1 LKNSQLVNLLPI
13 EYELPDEIL
22 DSHDRQD
29 DFKLLVVIPAYN
41 EARFIGSTVLKALD
55 FSDHVLVVD
64 DGSDD
69 DTARVAEYA
78 GAFVI
83 KHPYNQGKGAALNR
97 GLCESR
103 RLGADC
109 MVTLDADGQH
119 LPAEINRLVEPIQA
133 GRADLV
139 IGSRYLSRQN
149 QVPLHRLLGHKFFN
163 IFTKL
168 GSGIQVSDSQSGFR
182 AFSRNAID
190 SLCFTSQGFSVESE
204 MQFLAQQKNLV
215 INEVPVTISYLDQP
229 KRSTVVHGF
238 IVLKGLL
245 DLVRHHR
252 PVFYFGI
259 LGALFLSTGMIWG
272 LYVIKI
278 YILSA
283 QLAVGYTLVSLLLS
297 LIGTIMLST
306 GLALHSIQGLLI
318 DIFNSMDKGAR

>member
-1 LKNSQLVNLLPI
+1 LRNSQLEHLLPI
-13 EYELPDEIL
+13 EYELPGEMLTVDGS
-22 DSHDRQD
+22 DD
-29 DFKLLVVIPAYN
+29 DFKLVVVIPAYN

-69 DTARVAEYA
+69 DTARIAEYA

-83 KHPYNQGKGAALNR
+83 KHPYNQGKGAALNS

-119 LPAEINRLVEPIQA
+119 LPAEIDQLIEPIQA

-139 IGSRYLSRQN
+139 IGSRYLSRHN
-149 QVPLHRLLGHKFFN
+149 QVPLHRLVGHKFFN
-163 IFTKL
+163 VFTKL

-182 AFSRNAID
+182 AFSRNAIN

-229 KRSTVVHGF
+229 KRSTVVHGI

-245 DLVRHHR
+245 DLVRQHR
-252 PVFYFGI
+252 PMFYFGL
-259 LGALFLSTGMIWG
+259 LGATFLSTGIIWG
-272 LYVIKI
+272 LYVVKI
-278 YILSA
+278 YIRSA
-283 QLAVGYTLVSLLLS
+283 QLAVGYTLVSILLS
-297 LIGTIMLST
+297 LIGTIMFST
-306 GLALHSIQGLLI
+306 GLALHSIRGLLI
-318 DIFNSMDKGAR
+318 SFFNSINEGPK